1 LLPTLEDAVISLL
14 FWRSQFDVEL
24 NGKKYGLPLHSF
36 TAFLLFAFLVE
47 KPIYIPSFC
56 FASVSWMMLAIMF
69 YRRHNPNPWRR
80 CKSFIELFLTLAT
93 GKSGS
98 GPDDI
103 KENQNIREALAFEE
117 RVRKRIEDAEN
128 AAAKAAAEAE
138 EEQAQAEKDQKEIG
152 EAVTDI
158 SAKRGGG
165 ISIDPFKRILE
176 PIQRYLQLACKIVR
190 YIRNILIWDE
200 CYLAFWLTVGC
211 FALSIACMFV
221 PWAFL
226 IQWTSR
232 VIAWTLFGPWMKL
245 VDVYYYSK
253 IENMTE
259 EENFKQKQALQ
270 IVRQAKTE
278 ALALQARIDREDAQ
292 KLKDMKTFLF
302 GKFILKV
309 PVLKEDRW
317 RDIPLPQ
324 SKAEPYKAKS
334 LALAELAMQEAG
346 YHRTRVGGQ
355 HLEGV
360 MIPTVRQ

>member
-1 LLPTLEDAVISLL
+1 MKSLL

-24 NGKKYGLPLHSF
+24 NGKVYGLPLHSLI
-36 TAFLLFAFLVE
+36 AFLLSTLLVE
-47 KPIYIPSFC
+47 KPTYIPSFC
-56 FASVSWMMLAIMF
+56 FASISWMMLAIMF
-69 YRRHNPNPWRR
+69 QRRHNPNPWRR
-80 CKSFIELFLTLAT
+80 CKSFVELFLILAT
-93 GKSGS
+93 GNSGA

-103 KENQNIREALAFEE
+103 KENQNLEEALAHEE

-128 AAAKAAAEAE
+128 AAAKAVVEAE
-138 EEQAQAEKDQKEIG
+138 EERVQALKDQKEIG
-152 EAVTDI
+152 DFGTDI
-158 SAKRGGG
+158 TTKTGGK
-165 ISIDPFKRILE
+165 ISIDPFKIVME
-176 PIQRYLQLACKIVR
+176 PIQGYLHLVCKIVR
-190 YIRNILIWDE
+190 YVRNILVWDE

-232 VIAWTLFGPWMKL
+232 IIAWTLFGPWMKL
-245 VDVYYYSK
+245 VDVFYYSK

-259 EENFKQKQALQ
+259 EEYLKQKQASQ
-270 IVRQAKTE
+270 ITRQAKTE
-278 ALALQARIDREDAQ
+278 ALALQARIDREEAQ

-302 GKFILKV
+302 GKFIMKV

-317 RDIPLPQ
+317 TDIPLPQ
-324 SKAEPYKAKS
+324 SKAEPYKPKP

-360 MIPTVRQ
+360 MIPTVRL